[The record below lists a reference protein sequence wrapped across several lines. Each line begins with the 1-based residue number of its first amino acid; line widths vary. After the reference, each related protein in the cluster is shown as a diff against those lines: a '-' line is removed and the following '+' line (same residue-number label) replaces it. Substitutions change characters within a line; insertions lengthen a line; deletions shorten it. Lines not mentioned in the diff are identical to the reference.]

1 MKRKFHARF
10 LGGRGRVN
18 CLRLPGAIWYV
29 PDNSTRSQQPS
40 LVACLSRD
48 CLCAARYAAWWCI
61 LVGYLA
67 TAIIIRIVD
76 VCWIHYEMS
85 RPGWD
90 GTPDM
95 DMVFAIGMFTRIG
108 FVSLAML
115 PVSAAGI
122 WLKRRHRLSHAH
134 AIA

>member
-1 MKRKFHARF
+1 MPGPHSSLQLDIIGPAPLRPDVRRF
-10 LGGRGRVN
+10 GMFLITQPAASSPLWWLVF
-18 CLRLPGAIWYV
+18 LAIAY
-29 PDNSTRSQQPS
+29 
-40 LVACLSRD
+40 A
-48 CLCAARYAAWWCI
+48 AARYAAWWCI

-95 DMVFAIGMFTRIG
+95 DIVFAIGMFTRIG